1 MAPPKGHPRWGG
13 RRKGTPSKAVQ
24 LRRDE
29 IAEVMRRQRPVPD
42 EVLQMSPIEVMG
54 RIMRLRYAEGDL
66 TGALAAASS
75 LAPYL
80 HPRLSMNDTTVR
92 HEVANRSDA
101 EIVAEIKAIRARIE
115 CAKLASL
122 PPLIEARAEPSNNQH
137 AALRQ
142 PTAEMPHQQ
151 VPDNPASAEAQ
162 EPSDAA

>member
-29 IAEVMRRQRPVPD
+29 IAQAIRRQRPVPD

-66 TGALAAASS
+66 IGALAAASS

-101 EIVAEIKAIRARIE
+101 EIAAEIEAVRARIE
-115 CAKLASL
+115 RAKLASL
-122 PPLIEARAEPSNNQH
+122 PPLIEARAEPTNDQH

-142 PTAEMPHQQ
+142 PTAEMPHRQAPDIP
-151 VPDNPASAEAQ
+151 VPVEDEKAP
-162 EPSDAA
+162 DAV